1 MTDKAISPLRRRLI
15 EDMTIRRLSPKTQY
29 QYIRHVK
36 KFADFLG
43 RSADKATA
51 EDVHRYQ
58 LWLASSGT
66 SVGTANVSA
75 TALRFFFKLTLK
87 RHDLAKELIS
97 TREPRRLP
105 VVLSPEEV
113 GRLLAAATN
122 IKHRAILSLAYAT
135 GLRASEVV
143 SLKLTD
149 IDRNRMVI
157 RVEQGK
163 SLPSRKRGARRIGT
177 SFSRPSCSHEWWRV
191 ARKKGWMSAGQP
203 WLFPGYRG
211 QHTSARQL
219 HRIVRLAAGVPA
231 SPSVSAFI
239 RCGTASP
246 PISWSRRPIFGSSKF
261 YSVTRHTAR
270 EHATE
275 AKVHYPYHPQFG
287 EAVIVRRRLFTHNV
301 EMAVILQPDGSLAC
315 LPAWMLAESAA
326 QYRICRSPTISI
338 AFLQSLR
345 VEIDAL
351 LASLPSNSE
360 MGDERHAAKFENTR
374 KRATRAVRANPA
386 RNRGDTGPATTADDA
401 DRSPAERDRLG
412 ARNRGGRQ

>member
-1 MTDKAISPLRRRLI
+1 MT
-15 EDMTIRRLSPKTQY
+15 
-29 QYIRHVK
+29 
-36 KFADFLG
+36 
-43 RSADKATA
+43 DKATA

-75 TALRFFFKLTLK
+75 TALRFFFKITLK
-87 RHDLAKELIS
+87 RHDLAEELIS

-113 GRLLAAATN
+113 ARLLAAATN

-177 SFSRPSCSHEWWRV
+177 PFSRPSCLRYCMNGGASRTRRARCLSLSRGCFPATAGSKRV
-191 ARKKGWMSAGQP
+191 RASCIGSFAWQP
-203 WLFPGYRG
+203 
-211 QHTSARQL
+211 
-219 HRIVRLAAGVPA
+219 GVPA

-246 PISWSRRPIFGSSKF
+246 RISWSRRPIFGSSRF
-261 YSVTRHTAR
+261 YWDIRNST
-270 EHATE
+270 
-275 AKVHYPYHPQFG
+275 
-287 EAVIVRRRLFTHNV
+287 RRRS
-301 EMAVILQPDGSLAC
+301 I
-315 LPAWMLAESAA
+315 PASPSA
-326 QYRICRSPTISI
+326 RS
-338 AFLQSLR
+338 
-345 VEIDAL
+345 
-351 LASLPSNSE
+351 
-360 MGDERHAAKFENTR
+360 
-374 KRATRAVRANPA
+374 A
-386 RNRGDTGPATTADDA
+386 R
-401 DRSPAERDRLG
+401 
-412 ARNRGGRQ
+412 

>member
-15 EDMTIRRLSPKTQY
+15 EDMTIRRLSPKTHY

-36 KFADFLG
+36 KFADYLG

-58 LWLASSGT
+58 LWLASIGM

-75 TALRFFFKLTLK
+75 TALRFFFKITLK
-87 RHDLAKELIS
+87 RHDLAEELIS

-105 VVLSPEEV
+105 VVLSPEAV

-122 IKHRAILSLAYAT
+122 TKHRAILSLAYAT
-135 GLRASEVV
+135 GLRASEVG

-149 IDRNRMVI
+149 IDRDRMLI

-163 SLPSRKRGARRIGT
+163 GKKHRYVILSPILLEIL
-177 SFSRPSCSHEWWRV
+177 HQWWRV
-191 ARKKGWMSAGQP
+191 ARKTGWMSPAQP

-246 PISWSRRPIFGSSKF
+246 PISWSRRPIFGSSRF